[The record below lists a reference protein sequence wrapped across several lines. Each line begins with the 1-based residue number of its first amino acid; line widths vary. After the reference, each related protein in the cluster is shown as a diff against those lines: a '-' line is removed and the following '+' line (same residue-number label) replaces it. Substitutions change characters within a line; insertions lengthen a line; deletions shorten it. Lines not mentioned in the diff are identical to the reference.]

1 MKVHAFRRNPTEVID
16 VDFAGQVFK
25 FKANEKGDVVA
36 DLPADVAEKLIEA
49 AGCGYRAYEAVDAP
63 VKAAKVAPAPAPAA
77 PPAAAPASAPSA
89 DLEPP
94 SGDSS
99 LPPAGDLVKKEA
111 PPASPFVIE
120 SPDGVKY
127 DLGSMSDAEV
137 REFAVKAGL
146 AKPHHA
152 KKGDGL
158 RQFVIDALKAD

>member
-1 MKVHAFRRNPTEVID
+1 M
-16 VDFAGQVFK
+16 
-25 FKANEKGDVVA
+25 
-36 DLPADVAEKLIEA
+36 
-49 AGCGYRAYEAVDAP
+49 
-63 VKAAKVAPAPAPAA
+63 
-77 PPAAAPASAPSA
+77 
-89 DLEPP
+89 PP
-94 SGDSS
+94 SDDSS

-127 DLGSMSDAEV
+127 DLGAMSDAEV
-137 REFAVKAGL
+137 REFAVNAGL